1 MPPSDS
7 MNEPVSE
14 QAAPD
19 LPPIN
24 VAIAKEMLKE
34 AKQIMDALGVVF
46 FLRQGTCLGAVREGG
61 FIPWD
66 DDIDLGIVIGLRGF
80 VEEDDAVV

>member
-46 FLRQGTCLGAVREGG
+46 FLRLSAAGHLPRPHQGQ
-61 FIPWD
+61 
-66 DDIDLGIVIGLRGF
+66 
-80 VEEDDAVV
+80 